1 MLYSMRHS
9 FLLFFFFFKSAQYS
23 ILCTCHI
30 FFIRSSVDGHLGY
43 FRLMAV
49 VNRTAL
55 NMDMQICLQDP
66 ALSSLDI
73 ASKMG
78 GMQQYF
84 SYSV

>member
-1 MLYSMRHS
+1 MVS
-9 FLLFFFFFKSAQYS
+9 FLFIYFFKSAQYS

-43 FRLMAV
+43 FHLIAV
-49 VNRTAL
+49 VNRTAM
-55 NMDMQICLQDP
+55 NMGMQISLQDP
-66 ALSSLDI
+66 ALSSLYLP
-73 ASKMG
+73 SNMG